1 MLTDSQRKAN
11 RKWRDANY
19 DKICVQVRRGV
30 RDSWKVAASVRG
42 LSLAALIVAA
52 VEEYLTAHPVDSSG
66 APAPSGDSP
75 DSSPAD
81 R

>member
-30 RDSWKVAASVRG
+30 RDSWKVAASARG
-42 LSLAALIVAA
+42 LSLAALIVSA
-52 VEEYLTAHPVDSSG
+52 VEEYLTAHPVED
-66 APAPSGDSP
+66 APPPVSEEVP
-75 DSSPAD
+75 E
-81 R
+81 